1 MKYRILNMYGHAQSD
16 APLLS
21 LAETQVC
28 SVFIYVLS
36 LQQKQIYIYIYFF
49 FYKDLQPMRAYIYI
63 FFCTD
68 TDIYTY
74 KMVCVDL
81 SLPGLELC
89 SLMDVGVCLLI

>member
-36 LQQKQIYIYIYFF
+36 LQQKQIYKLYIYFF
-49 FYKDLQPMRAYIYI
+49 FFFKDLQPTRAYIYI
-63 FFCTD
+63 FFFTD
-68 TDIYTY
+68 TDLYTRWY
-74 KMVCVDL
+74 V
-81 SLPGLELC
+81 ST
-89 SLMDVGVCLLI
+89 

>member
-36 LQQKQIYIYIYFF
+36 LQQKQIYIYIY
-49 FYKDLQPMRAYIYI
+49 I
-63 FFCTD
+63 FFLT
-68 TDIYTY
+68 TY
-74 KMVCVDL
+74 NRRIKKTFTEQRVFRSADHKCGWNLVMEECGMAVANRIQNIVF
-81 SLPGLELC
+81 
-89 SLMDVGVCLLI
+89 